1 MGISHPYRI
10 KQKKHIKEETVA
22 KRTPSPDPPLPGNG
36 LDYII
41 KRPKT
46 KTFIRT
52 VDKHFDSSV
61 FETSKNAAKDFVR
74 RSPLVSAGVRES
86 QERGGC
92 PREDLS
98 AKGNLYMRLYIF
110 QKYRCHDTCPRVR
123 AGKILEGA
131 LSAVIRPKVYI
142 FARCSKFMLDAWAQN
157 LWLLVEALQHGADN
171 GRERVLLCV
180 KTMHMQVAQISSRNW
195 RQCML
200 AALRKMEETK
210 HSNIIFFKT
219 DIKTLKNKWNTPE
232 AKKTAKKLMMKL
244 WWS

>member
-1 MGISHPYRI
+1 MFALEKGISHPYRI

-92 PREDLS
+92 PRVDLS

-131 LSAVIRPKVYI
+131 LSAVIRQSLHFRTMLQI
-142 FARCSKFMLDAWAQN
+142 HARRLSA
-157 LWLLVEALQHGADN
+157 E
-171 GRERVLLCV
+171 
-180 KTMHMQVAQISSRNW
+180 S
-195 RQCML
+195 L
-200 AALRKMEETK
+200 ASGGGIAT
-210 HSNIIFFKT
+210 
-219 DIKTLKNKWNTPE
+219 
-232 AKKTAKKLMMKL
+232 
-244 WWS
+244 WS